1 MSGTFYVSFLPTMR
15 DVSGSDIQSTTA
27 CSLARLHLEM
37 TKDFHHHYID
47 MQQVQRAQP
56 QDFDRVLTSMCTE
69 PHPKAREAAERF
81 LATNPGDPGT
91 YQTVAQLETEAV
103 EKLGTVAGLP
113 NAAGYVTSGGTEA
126 NIQAIRIA
134 RNRGDTDDP
143 NVVAPK
149 SAHFSFRKAAELLG
163 VELRTAPVS
172 DHRANLEAMKEL
184 IDGDTVGVVGVA
196 GSTEY
201 GVVDPIPAI
210 ADLANDADALCHIDA
225 AWGGFYLPFTDHRW
239 HFGHADIDTLTIDP
253 HKGGQAAVPAGGLL
267 ARSEDLFDD
276 LAIDTPYLE
285 STSQITLTGTRSG
298 AGVAS
303 AVAAMDALWP
313 VGYREEYH
321 RAMDNAEWL
330 AGALKS
336 RGHEVFGPELPLV
349 TADLSVPMTDE
360 LRDRGWRVSKTGSG
374 EMRIV
379 CMPHVTRS
387 MLRSFVADLDWY

>member
-1 MSGTFYVSFLPTMR
+1 
-15 DVSGSDIQSTTA
+15 
-27 CSLARLHLEM
+27 
-37 TKDFHHHYID
+37 
-47 MQQVQRAQP
+47 MQTVQRAEP
-56 QDFDRVLTSMCTE
+56 QNFERVLTSMCTE

-91 YQTVAQLETEAV
+91 YKTVAKLEDQAV
-103 EKLGTVAGLP
+103 EMLGEIAGLP
-113 NAAGYVTSGGTEA
+113 DPSGYITSGGTEA
-126 NIQAIRIA
+126 NIQAVRIA
-134 RNRGDTDDP
+134 RNHGDSRAP
-143 NVVAPK
+143 NIVAPE
-149 SAHFSFRKAAELLG
+149 SVHFSFRKAAELLG
-163 VELRTAPVS
+163 VELRTAPTT
-172 DHRANLEAMKEL
+172 DHRADLDAMHEL
-184 IDGDTVGVVGVA
+184 IDEDTVGVVGVA

-201 GVVDPIPAI
+201 GVVDPIPEI
-210 ADLANDADALCHIDA
+210 AELAADAGALCHVDA
-225 AWGGFYLPFTDHRW
+225 AWGGFYLPFTDFDW
-239 HFGHADIDTLTIDP
+239 NFEHADIDTLTIDP

-267 ARSEDLFDD
+267 ARSRELFDD

-303 AVAAMDALWP
+303 AVAAMEALWP
-313 VGYREEYH
+313 VGYREQYE

-330 AGALKS
+330 ADALS
-336 RGHEVFGPELPLV
+336 DRGHEVFGPELPLV

-360 LRDRGWRVSKTGSG
+360 LRDRGWRVSKTGAG